1 MSGEM
6 MRFLLPWVLLCCGS
20 LLWQGCG
27 SSAPSPGAR
36 SSAQSG
42 TWGEAD
48 IVSLWDLPG
57 WKQCGPGSFFVTNGV
72 ATPQGGMGLW
82 WFSGRTFTNFVLR
95 LEFVQEQTAADSGVF
110 LRFPDPGTD
119 PWNAVKQGHEV
130 EIGDPE
136 PAPENPTWRTGSIYP
151 FQASL
156 RANTKPPGEWNTL
169 EVVAVGHHYTVRIN
183 GEVVTTWTDPDQ
195 RSAAGY
201 IGLQN
206 YADGKT
212 VRFRRLRLKDLPP

>member
-1 MSGEM
+1 
-6 MRFLLPWVLLCCGS
+6 MRFFLPWVLFACGT
-20 LLWQGCG
+20 LLFQGCG
-27 SSAPSPGAR
+27 SSSKTREPGSSARLAPSP
-36 SSAQSG
+36 
-42 TWGEAD
+42 EAD
-48 IVSLWDLPG
+48 FISLLELPG
-57 WKQCGPGSFFVTNGV
+57 WNQCGPGSFHVADGV

-82 WFSGRTFTNFVLR
+82 WFSGRMFTNFVLR
-95 LEFVQEQTAADSGVF
+95 LEFVQEQTAADSGLF
-110 LRFPDPGTD
+110 LRFPDPGSD
-119 PWNAVKQGHEV
+119 PWIAVKQGHEV

-156 RANTKPPGEWNTL
+156 RANTRPAGQWNTL

-183 GEVVTTWTDPDQ
+183 DEVVTTWTDPDQ
-195 RSAAGY
+195 RSAAGF

-206 YADGKT
+206 YDDGKT

>member
-1 MSGEM
+1 
-6 MRFLLPWVLLCCGS
+6 MRFLLPWILLGFGT
-20 LLWQGCG
+20 LLFPGCG
-27 SSAPSPGAR
+27 SSSGSHGALSSAPS
-36 SSAQSG
+36 SSAEESHF
-42 TWGEAD
+42 
-48 IVSLWDLPG
+48 VSLLELPG
-57 WKQCGPGSFFVTNGV
+57 WKQCGPGSFTVSQGV

-82 WFSGRTFTNFVLR
+82 WFSGRMFTNFILR
-95 LEFVQEQTAADSGVF
+95 AEFVQEQTGADTGVF
-110 LRFPDPGTD
+110 LRFPDPGND
-119 PWNAVKQGHEV
+119 PWNAVKRGHEV

-156 RANTKPPGEWNTL
+156 RANTRPAGEWNTL
-169 EVVAVGHHYTVRIN
+169 EIVAVGHHYTVRIN

-206 YADGKT
+206 YEDGKT